1 MVIIALA
8 KNVERRRKM
17 TDDKITCV
25 KCGRERRAVDYF
37 LYKDG
42 TYSDMCK
49 DCLCM
54 YIDNQKPDT
63 FLWILEKFDVPY
75 IEKLWINYYNKERL
89 KNGTVGPRSV
99 IGKYLRSMKMTQY
112 REYHYSDTDK
122 LNFKD
127 QKNAQ
132 QAAITEE
139 KMAEL
144 QEKLDKGEISQAEFD
159 TYSASPEQ
167 ITAMLTPQFIPDYSK
182 ENEEKIIEQLSDQ
195 DYQYLLFKWGEL
207 YRPSQWV
214 RLEELYTKY
223 ENEYELN
230 ADREDALKKICKIS
244 LKMDEAL
251 DSGDIASMD
260 KLQRTYDT
268 LRKSAKFTEAQN
280 KEGQARYLDS
290 VGELVALC
298 EKEGGPIPEFCDP
311 DEYPQ
316 DKIDFTIKDLK
327 SYTYNLAANE
337 LNLGDL
343 IESYIKKLEE
353 AEAKDE
359 ADLTAGLATSEE
371 EERENMLT
379 DEEAMEFQEY
389 LEDEIERDAEMLLE
403 AFGGDK
409 DVS

>member
-1 MVIIALA
+1 M
-8 KNVERRRKM
+8 
-17 TDDKITCV
+17 
-25 KCGRERRAVDYF
+25 
-37 LYKDG
+37 
-42 TYSDMCK
+42 
-49 DCLCM
+49 
-54 YIDNQKPDT
+54 
-63 FLWILEKFDVPY
+63 
-75 IEKLWINYYNKERL
+75 
-89 KNGTVGPRSV
+89 
-99 IGKYLRSMKMTQY
+99 
-112 REYHYSDTDK
+112 
-122 LNFKD
+122 
-127 QKNAQ
+127 
-132 QAAITEE
+132 
-139 KMAEL
+139 
-144 QEKLDKGEISQAEFD
+144 
-159 TYSASPEQ
+159 
-167 ITAMLTPQFIPDYSK
+167 
-182 ENEEKIIEQLSDQ
+182 
-195 DYQYLLFKWGEL
+195 
-207 YRPSQWV
+207 

-280 KEGQARYLDS
+280 KEGQTRYLDS

-359 ADLTAGLATSEE
+359 ADLAAGLATSEE
-371 EERENMLT
+371 EEQENMLT